1 MSHEL
6 SSLLI
11 LATSGR
17 SMAESARRGGYSV
30 TVFDAFCD
38 QDTLAMAACCRVGFG
53 VDGLDPSVVLST
65 LESQFPECPDGLV
78 YGAGLEGSS
87 SFLSRLSEQYTLL
100 GNDPAVVQIL
110 AEPTSFF
117 ELLDR
122 YQIPHPEVRFDS
134 PDASIAK
141 QWLVKRAGSCGGM
154 GVMFFNPMRL
164 VKGSEYYFQR
174 YLHGSVM
181 SALFIADGTR
191 HHTIGYNDL
200 KMTSSDE
207 LGPLLY
213 GGAIGQASL
222 EHTLRSRVEDCIEK
236 LVINLGLRGVNS
248 LDFILSGGELFV
260 IDLNI
265 RPTATLELYEHQLTD
280 GWMKRHVE
288 ACLGSLPEVLPIVNA
303 ARVYGHQIVYAP
315 SALVI
320 PAGITWPEW
329 VKDRPVT
336 DTRIARGE
344 PVCSLLTQ
352 DKSADAVERRLQ
364 QYQNEI
370 LSMISLSSRRLLQEK
385 NIA

>member
-30 TVFDAFCD
+30 TVFDTFCD
-38 QDTLAMAACCRVGFG
+38 QDTQVAAACYQISFS
-53 VDGLDPSVVLST
+53 VDDLDPSALLST
-65 LESQFPECPDGLV
+65 LESPLPGCPDGLV
-78 YGAGLEGSS
+78 YGAGLEGAS
-87 SFLSRLSEQYTLL
+87 SFLSRLAEHYTLL
-100 GNDPAVVQIL
+100 GNDPAVVRIL
-110 AEPTSFF
+110 AETTSFF

-122 YQIPHPEVRFDS
+122 HQIPHPEVRFDLPKS
-134 PDASIAK
+134 GTAK
-141 QWLVKRAGSCGGM
+141 EWLVKRAGSCGGM
-154 GVMFFNPMRL
+154 GVTFFNPMQS
-164 VKGSEYYFQR
+164 VKGSDYYFQR

-200 KMTSSDE
+200 KMTAIEE

-222 EHTLRSRVEDCIEK
+222 EHTLRRRVEDCIEK
-236 LVINLGLRGVNS
+236 LVVNLGLRGVNS
-248 LDFILSGGELFV
+248 LDFILSDGELFV

-288 ACLGSLPEVLPIVNA
+288 ACLGSLPEVLPIIKS

-320 PAGITWPEW
+320 PANITWPEW
-329 VKDRPVT
+329 VSDRPVT

-352 DKSADAVERRLQ
+352 DKSTDAVERRLQ
-364 QYQNEI
+364 RYQNEI
-370 LSMISLSSRRLLQEK
+370 LSMISSSSRRLLQEK